1 MRRDV
6 PRQTLWAPSY
16 SAGTGQAV
24 YWTLGQVE
32 QLKEWFA
39 MKSTHNIIRAL
50 SIGIGLTLLLVTG
63 TAAMIGIFSGPL
75 QTSSLFHPVAIT
87 PVQLAAAQQPPG
99 SDSLL
104 YERVAHSNGGYQWV
118 LIDEP
123 DRLKKV
129 VRICSSA
136 SAETMSKASGAHGLS
151 CYTLG

>member
-1 MRRDV
+1 
-6 PRQTLWAPSY
+6 
-16 SAGTGQAV
+16 
-24 YWTLGQVE
+24 
-32 QLKEWFA
+32 

-75 QTSSLFHPVAIT
+75 QTFSLFHPVAIT
-87 PVQLAAAQQPPG
+87 PVQLAAQQQPG

-104 YERVAHSNGGYQWV
+104 YERVAHNNGGYQWV

>member
-1 MRRDV
+1 
-6 PRQTLWAPSY
+6 
-16 SAGTGQAV
+16 
-24 YWTLGQVE
+24 
-32 QLKEWFA
+32 

-129 VRICSSA
+129 ARICSSA
-136 SAETMSKASGAHGLS
+136 SAETKSKASGAFDLS